1 AVANLCA
8 LWKCNNSGTGQFVPY
23 IHNMLT
29 FQFGNS
35 FQNGRSIQTNIIQQ
49 NRLQNTLLLLGSS
62 TILAIIIGVV
72 LGIIAS
78 SRRDS
83 FLDKTTVSASL
94 STFALPTFWI
104 GEVLILVFAIG
115 FGWFPSGGTTPVTFS
130 IPGQAP
136 PLLNQILIRI
146 Q

>member
-1 AVANLCA
+1 
-8 LWKCNNSGTGQFVPY
+8 
-23 IHNMLT
+23 M
-29 FQFGNS
+29 
-35 FQNGRSIQTNIIQQ
+35 
-49 NRLQNTLLLLGSS
+49 
-62 TILAIIIGVV
+62 
-72 LGIIAS
+72 AS

-83 FLDKTTVSASL
+83 FVNKPTVSASL

-136 PLLNQILIRI
+136 PFLTQILIRI
-146 Q
+146 QYLFLPALTLTLFTYGGFFFLNTGPMLQG